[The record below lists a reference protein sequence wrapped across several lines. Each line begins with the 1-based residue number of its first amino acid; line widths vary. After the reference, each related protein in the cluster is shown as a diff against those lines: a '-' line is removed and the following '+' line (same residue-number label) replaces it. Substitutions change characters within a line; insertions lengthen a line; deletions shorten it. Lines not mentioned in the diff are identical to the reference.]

1 MGCGY
6 KGWVFCRSNGWILE
20 NKDKG
25 LTVPKWVLI
34 VWPKIPQMPQ
44 NLSAQFVCP
53 SPKVL
58 DFNEKRLHW
67 VSADIEIIT
76 SYLGTRW
83 FNKLEAFSN
92 CPFLYMI
99 VPSLGGSS
107 EGMKCV
113 HTINYQN
120 QKSVHCH
127 SSTIYCLKWLSKTC
141 LTSAFWSGSI
151 K

>member
-1 MGCGY
+1 M
-6 KGWVFCRSNGWILE
+6 L
-20 NKDKG
+20 
-25 LTVPKWVLI
+25 
-34 VWPKIPQMPQ
+34 
-44 NLSAQFVCP
+44 
-53 SPKVL
+53 
-58 DFNEKRLHW
+58 
-67 VSADIEIIT
+67 ADIEIIT

-120 QKSVHCH
+120 QKSVQCH
-127 SSTIYCLKWLSKTC
+127 SSKGHLISEQICEDIDFPKSQRKYC
-141 LTSAFWSGSI
+141 
-151 K
+151 